1 MAITVLKL
9 KGNVLQIYARLFFTR
24 VLLPGLHDISQYKEH
39 EKQHENLGFA
49 DK

>member
-1 MAITVLKL
+1 MYYTSM
-9 KGNVLQIYARLFFTR
+9 QDSFFTR